1 MTTQAQNHRPHDQAQ
16 LVDKFRKLRQW
27 QHQQQESMF
36 RQQQQQMETLRME
49 QNKLQSILAAQRKL
63 QGQTATSTPTYPP
76 NFVGTVSS
84 QAEPIREGSV
94 TVTSQL
100 QQGSVR
106 LQAPLDMGSRVQ
118 VEDGGFESV
127 RNGSDGFPRSIPTF
141 SLPSS
146 AMGQMDFEMQTRQP
160 GPQHF
165 GEPDPK
171 FSVNDKD
178 RFQESLP
185 HLNETVYPVMW
196 NSSNYRFPL
205 STIPSVVGTRPIS
218 EQPVIGSA
226 MTSNPLS
233 HLGMTKI
240 PPQFQS
246 PVISQRPGDMFQNN
260 PATNNDNCPELNLER
275 IDTSQYDR
283 NPAMTPDLERL
294 WSHNAGVKSV
304 ADIDSQVD
312 EHSEA
317 DTMSGVY
324 PLYDSEPDMGF
335 NEIEDE
341 NDEDGK
347 DAESDD
353 EEELEESNERDR
365 TVIDL
370 QAQSQD
376 SMEMVSFHEDVLVRY
391 SINIM

>member
-1 MTTQAQNHRPHDQAQ
+1 
-16 LVDKFRKLRQW
+16 
-27 QHQQQESMF
+27 
-36 RQQQQQMETLRME
+36 
-49 QNKLQSILAAQRKL
+49 
-63 QGQTATSTPTYPP
+63 
-76 NFVGTVSS
+76 
-84 QAEPIREGSV
+84 
-94 TVTSQL
+94 
-100 QQGSVR
+100 
-106 LQAPLDMGSRVQ
+106 
-118 VEDGGFESV
+118 
-127 RNGSDGFPRSIPTF
+127 
-141 SLPSS
+141 
-146 AMGQMDFEMQTRQP
+146 
-160 GPQHF
+160 
-165 GEPDPK
+165 
-171 FSVNDKD
+171 
-178 RFQESLP
+178 
-185 HLNETVYPVMW
+185 
-196 NSSNYRFPL
+196 
-205 STIPSVVGTRPIS
+205 
-218 EQPVIGSA
+218 

-246 PVISQRPGDMFQNN
+246 AVISQRPGDMFQNN

-294 WSHNAGVKSV
+294 WSHNAGVKSG

-324 PLYDSEPDMGF
+324 PLYDSEPDMGL

-341 NDEDGK
+341 NDEDDK
-347 DAESDD
+347 DIESDD

-391 SINIM
+391 SINMM

>member
-27 QHQQQESMF
+27 QQQQQESMF

-63 QGQTATSTPTYPP
+63 QGQTATSTPIYPP

-353 EEELEESNERDR
+353 EEELEESYERDR